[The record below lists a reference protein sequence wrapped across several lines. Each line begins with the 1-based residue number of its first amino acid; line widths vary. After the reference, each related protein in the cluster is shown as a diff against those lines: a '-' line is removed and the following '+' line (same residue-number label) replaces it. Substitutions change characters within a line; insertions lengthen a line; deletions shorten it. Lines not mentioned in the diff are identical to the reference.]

1 MVTKAL
7 LQAEHLTVLRDEDAI
22 LDNVSFT
29 VHAGEYVG
37 VVGPNGGGKTTL
49 LMALLGLL
57 KPTKGKVR
65 IHGEDPQKAKALERI
80 GYVPQTFLG
89 RQFTFPI
96 TVEEVVATGL
106 IRNGFAGF
114 LSKKNW
120 SDVHDTLL
128 EVGMRRYI
136 KRSFHELSGGER
148 QRVIIARALVSRP
161 EILFLDEPLSAVDQP
176 SQSEFYKLLTRLNK
190 DRGLTIMLVSHDLE
204 MVAREAS
211 RVLCLNQQLHLNCT
225 TSKLKG
231 DENWT
236 EVFGQRTKPVH
247 HHSHS

>member
-1 MVTKAL
+1 MPPKTL
-7 LQAEHLTVLRDEDAI
+7 IQAEHISVIRDEDAI
-22 LDNVSFT
+22 LDDITFNIK
-29 VHAGEYVG
+29 AEEYVG
-37 VVGPNGGGKTTL
+37 IVGPNGGGKTTL

-57 KPTKGKVR
+57 KPTKGRVL
-65 IHGEDPQKAKALERI
+65 IHGQPPSSPKALERI

-96 TVEEVVATGL
+96 TVEEVVATGM
-106 IRNGFAGF
+106 IKNKFWGP

-120 SDVHDTLL
+120 NVIAETLE
-128 EVGMRRYI
+128 EVGMRRYQ

-148 QRVIIARALVSRP
+148 QRVIIARALVSQP

-176 SQSEFYKLLTRLNK
+176 SQAEFYKLLTRLNK
-190 DRGLTIMLVSHDLE
+190 ERGLTIMLVSHDLE

-211 RVLCLNQQLHLNCT
+211 RVLCLNQKLHLNCT

-231 DENWT
+231 DENWAD
-236 EVFGQRTKPVH
+236 VFGDRTKPIH
-247 HHSHS
+247 HHSHA

>member
-1 MVTKAL
+1 MAPKAL
-7 LQAEHLTVLRDEDAI
+7 IQAEHVSVIREEDAV

-29 VHAGEYVG
+29 IHAEEYVG
-37 VVGPNGGGKTTL
+37 IVGPNGGGKTTL
-49 LMALLGLL
+49 LMAMLGLL
-57 KPTKGKVR
+57 QPTKGRVLIR
-65 IHGEDPQKAKALERI
+65 GQAPSHPKALERV

-89 RQFTFPI
+89 RQFSFPI

-106 IRNGFAGF
+106 IKRQFFGP

-120 SDVHDTLL
+120 QEVAEILE
-128 EVGMRRYI
+128 EVGMRRYQ

-148 QRVIIARALVSRP
+148 QRVIIARALVSDP

-190 DRGLTIMLVSHDLE
+190 ERGLTIILVSHDLE

-211 RVLCLNQQLHLNCT
+211 RVLCLNQKLHLNCT

-231 DENWT
+231 DENWAD
-236 EVFGQRTKPVH
+236 VFGERTKPIH
-247 HHSHS
+247 HHSH